1 MTIIIMR
8 VHHCFGSGGANSQ
21 ISGGVN
27 NFFGEVPKIILKKFT
42 I

>member
-21 ISGGVN
+21 ISGGGGVN
-27 NFFGEVPKIILKKFT
+27 NFFGEVPKII
-42 I
+42 